1 MKNRTNGFMLFLL
14 CIIIERVKSLNDSQ
28 TTINW
33 KPLKPLLF
41 NKDVILKC
49 YIKDCCP
56 EGTQWTG
63 GKTNALLTLGRVSN
77 NKAKYKESWGVDASY
92 LTIKNFGIDDGD
104 SLYTCFHGFL
114 KYSRNLTIKEN
125 DFALMPSEKTLKKN
139 FTVINGYLNAN
150 VEFLEV
156 YPKPVCNGSFQKL
169 DITEHITSDFY
180 STTSLFFNG
189 KLNISHRICQH
200 KKCSGTIQI
209 DCTIGM
215 NEFKVFEAIADIQLK
230 TIYTTTDNMVILGIT
245 ALATI
250 IITVILTVFVIQLRS
265 VHQRRKNKD
274 QREPIKEENI
284 LKDKY
289 TTDES
294 TLNKKKEDP
303 EYVECVELLCKT

>member
-230 TIYTTTDNMVILGIT
+230 N
-245 ALATI
+245 
-250 IITVILTVFVIQLRS
+250 
-265 VHQRRKNKD
+265 

-284 LKDKY
+284 LKDQMELIELVEDNAKPKDKY